1 MIQPHHPEEVRRLA
15 DICFVIFDADVFERC
30 RQRKFVDARIVF
42 SKLMHERG
50 VGCSDIGHILG
61 RNHATILHYFWRG
74 EALLET
80 DNRFRK
86 KYVTAREEYI
96 GEDPVY
102 YYSSPEL
109 RKKYLEMRSELEAAR
124 DKLAELTNQNKY
136 DKRIKDILDVVR
148 YRTKHGKEKE
158 TLNRINRMYNG
169 L

>member
-1 MIQPHHPEEVRRLA
+1 M
-15 DICFVIFDADVFERC
+15 
-30 RQRKFVDARIVF
+30 
-42 SKLMHERG
+42 
-50 VGCSDIGHILG
+50 
-61 RNHATILHYFWRG
+61 
-74 EALLET
+74 LET

-109 RKKYLEMRSELEAAR
+109 RRKYLEMRSELEAAR